1 MKSLTLSTV
10 ILVLLAVLSCTE
22 DAQTGIPERNDSV
35 LSNQKVSGNSSVQG
49 EYFIDLKEAEAISSR
64 FMNWTRGNEQTLRSG
79 SREDNPL
86 LNATVVKSDEMDTL
100 MYVINYR
107 KGFAIVSATKEI
119 FPILAYSDEG
129 NFDAS
134 EVEDMENNENIGLSI
149 WWDLTKEGI
158 IEAKKKVDLDRSA
171 VLGSY
176 AAFKK
181 IIEGEK
187 IVEGDRAVLRSE
199 HYYDEIRN
207 YKKVGPL
214 LTTDWRQD
222 YPFNRYTPI
231 KGEKHAPAGCVPIA
245 IAQVVNYH
253 QRLDGENIDWNK
265 IKENSFNAAD
275 LVDVI
280 SRNIKMCYTSKY
292 SYPSIEF
299 PNFFA
304 YRKRITNYLNSKG
317 YYARFV
323 DATGV
328 PETCPAIYEGFKDN
342 FIGTTNWFGGH
353 WWVIDGYETYEVY
366 RGWGEIAERS
376 LPHTRGNPHHEPL
389 EAYRVLFYHFNFG
402 WGVGK
407 WDDKLEKY
415 TEYYNV
421 WYQGVE
427 GYRGYKNHLKRM
439 EISKK

>member
-35 LSNQKVSGNSSVQG
+35 LSNQKESGNSSVQG

-64 FMNWTRGNEQTLRSG
+64 FMNWNRGNEQTLRSG

-107 KGFAIVSATKEI
+107 KGFAIVSATKEV

-134 EVEDMENNENIGLSI
+134 ELEDMENNENIGLSI
-149 WWDLTKEGI
+149 WWDLTKESI
-158 IEAKKKVDLDRSA
+158 IEAKKKADLDRSA

-214 LTTDWRQD
+214 LTTEWHQD

>member
-64 FMNWTRGNEQTLRSG
+64 FMNWNRGNEQTLRSG
-79 SREDNPL
+79 SREYNPL

>member
-64 FMNWTRGNEQTLRSG
+64 FMNWNRGNEQTLRSG
-79 SREDNPL
+79 SREYNPL

-214 LTTDWRQD
+214 LTTEWHQD
-222 YPFNRYTPI
+222 NPFNRYTPI
-231 KGEKHAPAGCVPIA
+231 KGEKHTPAGCVPIA

>member
-64 FMNWTRGNEQTLRSG
+64 FMNWNRGNEQTLRSG
-79 SREDNPL
+79 SREYNPL

-214 LTTDWRQD
+214 LTTEWHQD

>member
-1 MKSLTLSTV
+1 MKSLTLSRV

-35 LSNQKVSGNSSVQG
+35 LSNQKVSSNSSVQG

-64 FMNWTRGNEQTLRSG
+64 FMNWNRGNEQALRSG

-107 KGFAIVSATKEI
+107 KGVAIVSATKEV

-134 EVEDMENNENIGLSI
+134 ELEDMENNENIGLSI
-149 WWDLTKEGI
+149 WWDLTKESI
-158 IEAKKKVDLDRSA
+158 IEAKKKADLDRSA

-214 LTTDWRQD
+214 LTTEWHQD
-222 YPFNRYTPI
+222 NPFNRYTPI
-231 KGEKHAPAGCVPIA
+231 KGEKHTPAGCVPIA

-253 QRLDGENIDWNK
+253 QRLDGENIAW
-265 IKENSFNAAD
+265 
-275 LVDVI
+275 
-280 SRNIKMCYTSKY
+280 
-292 SYPSIEF
+292 
-299 PNFFA
+299 
-304 YRKRITNYLNSKG
+304 
-317 YYARFV
+317 
-323 DATGV
+323 
-328 PETCPAIYEGFKDN
+328 
-342 FIGTTNWFGGH
+342 
-353 WWVIDGYETYEVY
+353 
-366 RGWGEIAERS
+366 
-376 LPHTRGNPHHEPL
+376 
-389 EAYRVLFYHFNFG
+389 
-402 WGVGK
+402 
-407 WDDKLEKY
+407 
-415 TEYYNV
+415 
-421 WYQGVE
+421 
-427 GYRGYKNHLKRM
+427 NHLKRM
-439 EISKK
+439 EINKK

>member
-64 FMNWTRGNEQTLRSG
+64 FMNWNRGNEQTLRSG

>member
-35 LSNQKVSGNSSVQG
+35 LSNQKGSGNSSVQG

-64 FMNWTRGNEQTLRSG
+64 FMNWNRGNEQTLRSG

-107 KGFAIVSATKEI
+107 KGFAIVSATKEV

-134 EVEDMENNENIGLSI
+134 ELEDMENNENIGLSI
-149 WWDLTKEGI
+149 WWDLTKESI
-158 IEAKKKVDLDRSA
+158 IEAKKKADLDRSA

-207 YKKVGPL
+207 YEKVGPL
-214 LTTDWRQD
+214 LTTEWHQED
-222 YPFNRYTPI
+222 PFNRYTPI

-265 IKENSFNAAD
+265 IKENRINAAD

-407 WDDKLEKY
+407 WDDKLKKY